1 MKGTLLFDNALSPI
15 TVCQDFF
22 LVISM
27 NVQCKWFLGY
37 ILKCCVCFFFVCIS
51 GTLTSLGLMQ
61 KGV

>member
-37 ILKCCVCFFFVCIS
+37 ILKCCVFWESTDFEFLVFLYKSIF
-51 GTLTSLGLMQ
+51 
-61 KGV
+61 